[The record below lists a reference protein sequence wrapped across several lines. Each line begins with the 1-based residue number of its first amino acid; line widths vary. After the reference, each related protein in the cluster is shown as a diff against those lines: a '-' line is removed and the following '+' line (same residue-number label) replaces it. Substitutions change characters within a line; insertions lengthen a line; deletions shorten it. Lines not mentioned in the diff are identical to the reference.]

1 MVKCDPRHGK
11 YMACCMMYRGHSA
24 SDSRLACV
32 DLEGS
37 PGWSKIVMCGKWM
50 FLFVWSTWKL
60 TRIILNACVRSW
72 TFTWAYMFLLKLAV
86 SLCPLRIKLR
96 RRGAQGCECGCGH
109 HQDKAY
115 HGPFEDGGAT
125 SPYPRVTSWIY
136 FAVDQGQALPNSD
149 ACLFCQH
156 IELFYRDTRETLW
169 FFIGVYSDE
178 VDMLWPNTGDINWYS
193 SPFIAIHFVSWGN
206 KMMWTKV
213 LWRSLSSKLSR
224 TRRQPLKFAVGC
236 SLLLLLRRRPPPP
249 PPRPRPRPRP
259 RRRPRRRRLLLR
271 LLLLTN

>member
-1 MVKCDPRHGK
+1 MPKGRET
-11 YMACCMMYRGHSA
+11 CCVWIVPWSFGVPLLVARCA
-24 SDSRLACV
+24 SSWPSGDVVPKDVNAAVATIKTKRTMDILKTGEQHPPILGSL
-32 DLEGS
+32 LEF
-37 PGWSKIVMCGKWM
+37 I
-50 FLFVWSTWKL
+50 F
-60 TRIILNACVRSW
+60 
-72 TFTWAYMFLLKLAV
+72 
-86 SLCPLRIKLR
+86 
-96 RRGAQGCECGCGH
+96 Q
-109 HQDKAY
+109 
-115 HGPFEDGGAT
+115 
-125 SPYPRVTSWIY
+125 RVTSWIY
-136 FAVDQGQALPNSD
+136 FSVDQGQALPNSD

-236 SLLLLLRRRPPPP
+236 SLLLLLRRRRPPPPP
-249 PPRPRPRPRP
+249 PPRPRPRPR
-259 RRRPRRRRLLLR
+259 RRPRRLLLR

>member
-1 MVKCDPRHGK
+1 MSWDFVWFYMTTSALESYIRDMIYHICIIENNHMSSHVQGK
-11 YMACCMMYRGHSA
+11 RNM
-24 SDSRLACV
+24 LCV
-32 DLEGS
+32 DSNLVLWS
-37 PGWSKIVMCGKWM
+37 PTC
-50 FLFVWSTWKL
+50 
-60 TRIILNACVRSW
+60 C
-72 TFTWAYMFLLKLAV
+72 
-86 SLCPLRIKLR
+86 CPLRIKLTVR

-115 HGPFEDGGAT
+115 HGHFEDGGAT

-193 SPFIAIHFVSWGN
+193 SPFIAIHFVSWG
-206 KMMWTKV
+206 KKWCE
-213 LWRSLSSKLSR
+213 
-224 TRRQPLKFAVGC
+224 RRFCGE
-236 SLLLLLRRRPPPP
+236 
-249 PPRPRPRPRP
+249 
-259 RRRPRRRRLLLR
+259 
-271 LLLLTN
+271 T